1 MKNLILILLLV
12 IVLPLL
18 ILGGMAWSSHSGLVA
33 GEETVTASWSEIDNQ
48 YKRRMDLIPQ
58 LVETV
63 KGVAEYEQTTLQQ
76 VVEARA
82 SVGRVQL
89 PEGLPTDSAQMEAY
103 ISAQRGL
110 GGALGRLFAV
120 SENYPGLRATESF
133 LSLQDQIEGTENRI
147 TVARGDFIQAVKA
160 YNTKVRQFP
169 GNVMAGLLGFERAA
183 TLPAEEASHDTP
195 VIDFGKEG

>member
-1 MKNLILILLLV
+1 MRFLLILVGVLLLLV
-12 IVLPLL
+12 VVG
-18 ILGGMAWSSHSGLVA
+18 GGMACSANNKLVA
-33 GEETVTASWSEIDNQ
+33 GEEAVTAAWSEIDNQ

-63 KGVAEYEQTTLQQ
+63 KGVADYEQSTLQA

-89 PEGLPTDSAQMEAY
+89 PEGVPSDPQQMEAY
-103 ISAQRGL
+103 MAAQRGL

-120 SENYPGLRATESF
+120 SENYPALRATESF

-147 TVARGDFIQAVKA
+147 AVARGDFIKRVQAF
-160 YNTKVRQFP
+160 NTSLRQFP
-169 GNVMAGLLGFERAA
+169 AILMVGFLGLEPAQ
-183 TLPAEEASHDTP
+183 TLPPEEGTHETP
-195 VIDFGKEG
+195 TIDFGGGG

>member
-1 MKNLILILLLV
+1 MRLIVIFIIILLL
-12 IVLPLL
+12 LP
-18 ILGGMAWSSHSGLVA
+18 IIGGGMACNANNSLVA
-33 GEETVTASWSEIDNQ
+33 GEEKVTAAWSEIDNQ

-63 KGVAEYEQTTLQQ
+63 KGVADYEQATLQA

-89 PEGLPTDSAQMEAY
+89 PEGMPTDPQQMEAY
-103 ISAQRGL
+103 MAAQRGL

-120 SENYPGLRATESF
+120 SESYPALRATESF

-147 TVARGDFIQAVKA
+147 TVARGDFIKAVQA
-160 YNTKVRQFP
+160 YNTRLRQFP
-169 GNVMAGLLGFERAA
+169 TNLIAGMLGFERAE
-183 TLPAEEASHDTP
+183 TLPPEEGTHETP
-195 VIDFGKEG
+195 VIDFGAGN